1 MSQTL
6 IGFGHVIPF
15 FVLLIP
21 LVRPNLA
28 LFGVEWTRA
37 SSFHFGSRAS
47 KLARVVCVLAR
58 IFLYIMEE
66 LDPALFTEGGFARG
80 AYQPLLLGGL
90 DVVAA
95 STPVGHH
102 TCVIDLS
109 VSGRPPAPSKALGPQ
124 NKTQKHVGYDSNLG
138 SYCCLLSFNINRAC
152 RQVQGPR
159 ANK

>member
-1 MSQTL
+1 MFPPPVFTLPESSRCVLSLAPTVSQTL

-66 LDPALFTEGGFARG
+66 LDPALFTEGGFARD

-102 TCVIDLS
+102 KIATRS
-109 VSGRPPAPSKALGPQ
+109 V
-124 NKTQKHVGYDSNLG
+124 
-138 SYCCLLSFNINRAC
+138 
-152 RQVQGPR
+152 
-159 ANK
+159 

>member
-1 MSQTL
+1 MFPPPVFTLPESSRCVLSLAPTVSQTL

-58 IFLYIMEE
+58 TFLYIMEE
-66 LDPALFTEGGFARG
+66 LDPALFTEGGFARD

-102 TCVIDLS
+102 I
-109 VSGRPPAPSKALGPQ
+109 
-124 NKTQKHVGYDSNLG
+124 
-138 SYCCLLSFNINRAC
+138 LSFPLFSLSFSIFFYLFSRQQRNRKGSGGQ
-152 RQVQGPR
+152 RWWL
-159 ANK
+159 